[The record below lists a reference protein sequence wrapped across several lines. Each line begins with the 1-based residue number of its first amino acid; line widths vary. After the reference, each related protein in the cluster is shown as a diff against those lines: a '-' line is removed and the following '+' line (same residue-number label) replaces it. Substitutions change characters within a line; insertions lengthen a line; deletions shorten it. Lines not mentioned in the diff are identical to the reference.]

1 MSFVLS
7 KHAEEEIKRR
17 GIPLEFL
24 KQVLEN
30 PEQIILEKNGAK
42 AYQSK
47 ITFEEGGKIYL
58 IRAIVSD
65 ETQPSV
71 VITVYRTSNIS
82 KYRRISLCK

>member
-1 MSFVLS
+1 MSFILS

-17 GIPLEFL
+17 DIPLEFL
-24 KQVLEN
+24 EQVLEN

-71 VITVYRTSNIS
+71 VITVYRTSNIT
-82 KYRRISLCK
+82 KYWRISLCK

>member
-17 GIPLEFL
+17 GIPWEFL
-24 KQVLEN
+24 KQVLES

-47 ITFEEGGKIYL
+47 VTFENGKVYL

-65 ETQPSV
+65 EIQPSV

-82 KYRRISLCK
+82 KYWRVSLCK